1 MHPLVAVPAYVLRP
15 GRVSGWQD
23 GASGVPDA
31 YTRALLRA
39 GTRPGMLALTDRAPA
54 DEVLE
59 PFAGLALIG
68 GGDVSPDCYGAA
80 WNPAVYGVEPDRD
93 ELELALAQ
101 EAVKRDLPV
110 LAICRG
116 LQVLDVALG
125 GTLHQHLPDLPGL
138 DAHGRPATD
147 GQLAEHTV
155 LIEPGSRLAQA
166 VDGDE
171 LPFCTSIHHQAADRV
186 APGLVVT
193 ARSPDGVVEALET
206 ELGAGWVL
214 AVQWHP
220 ERTAAT
226 APRQQAIFD
235 AFGTAVRGRLEAKS
249 GWVGSG

>member
-1 MHPLVAVPAYVLRP
+1 MQPLVAVPAYVLRP
-15 GRVSGWQD
+15 GRVSGWED

-31 YTRALLRA
+31 YTHALLRA
-39 GTRPGMLALTDRAPA
+39 GVRPAMLALVDRAPA
-54 DEVLE
+54 EELLE
-59 PFAGLALIG
+59 PFAGLVLVG
-68 GGDVSPDCYGAA
+68 GGDVSPHRYAA
-80 WNPAVYGVEPDRD
+80 DWNPAVYGVEPDRD
-93 ELELALAQ
+93 ELELALAR
-101 EAVKRDLPV
+101 EAVKNDLPV

-125 GTLHQHLPDLPGL
+125 GTLHQHLPDLPQL
-138 DAHGRPATD
+138 HAHGRPATD
-147 GQLAEHTV
+147 GRPAAHRV

-171 LPFCTSIHHQAADRV
+171 LPFCTSIHHQAANQV

-193 ARSPDGVVEALET
+193 ARSPDGVIEALET
-206 ELGAGWVL
+206 GPEAGWVL

-235 AFGTAVRGRLEAKS
+235 AFGSAVRSRLGAHPGR
-249 GWVGSG
+249 GRGG